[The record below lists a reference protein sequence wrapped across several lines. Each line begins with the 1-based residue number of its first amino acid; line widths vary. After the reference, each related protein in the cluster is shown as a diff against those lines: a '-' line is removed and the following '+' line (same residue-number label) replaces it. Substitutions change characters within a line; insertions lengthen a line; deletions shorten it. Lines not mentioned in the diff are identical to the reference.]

1 MNALEFPPETPDELR
16 LESDRRLAISV
27 VAILLCLNLV
37 FVILN
42 LRDSGPNAAAI
53 PPVVIVRLIGV
64 FVAGVVVA
72 LLCAAKNQRQL
83 EQASFG
89 GSLAVVVLLL
99 IIQALVAPNDI
110 ASIAFDLVFV
120 NTLFIALPSRP
131 SLQAIPVT
139 LLCTGAAFML
149 LYRPGSG
156 LDDAAKLRFVIFF
169 AAAITLGY
177 VASVRRFEL
186 WSDLIRAR
194 HAEWESAIEADRAKC
209 ELQTLTGIIPI
220 CSHCH
225 RVRIEDGRLWEAVD
239 MYVSRRTDAA
249 FSHGVCPDCLTV
261 HYPNVRGE

>member
-1 MNALEFPPETPDELR
+1 MSALEFPPETPDEIR

-27 VAILLCLNLV
+27 VTILLGVNLV

-42 LRDSGPNAAAI
+42 LRDSGPNVTAI

-64 FVAGVVVA
+64 FVAAVVVA
-72 LLCAAKNQRQL
+72 FLCSAKSQRSL
-83 EQASFG
+83 EEVSFG
-89 GSLAVVVLLL
+89 GSVAVVILLL
-99 IIQALVAPNDI
+99 VIQALVPANDI
-110 ASIAFDLVFV
+110 PSVAFDLVFV

-131 SLQAIPVT
+131 ALQAIPVT
-139 LLCTGAAFML
+139 MLCAGAALML
-149 LYRPGSG
+149 WIRPGSG
-156 LDDAAKLRFVIFF
+156 LDDGDKLRFAIFF
-169 AAAITLGY
+169 VAAIALGY

-186 WSDLIRAR
+186 WSDLILAR

-209 ELQTLTGIIPI
+209 ELQTLRGIIPI
-220 CSHCH
+220 CSHCN